1 MVSDRLKDFIFKKLY
16 KDLSRVEIIEY
27 KGEIWFID
35 RKEKFWYFIYTKS
48 NGQMWWRY
56 SFFTPFFLLFSL
68 PSDEFTHILSSW
80 VEEVLNCKVT
90 TTFKVSNIQIYKV
103 EEVLNCKVTTTHYC
117 AGCKIVRVEEV
128 LNCKVTTTPF
138 LLTNQWSRVE
148 DVLNCRVTTT
158 TQMKWDAANRVEEV
172 LNCRVTTTMIDRG
185 IPRHEVEEVL
195 NNNITE

>member
-1 MVSDRLKDFIFKKLY
+1 MVSGRLKDFIFKKLY

-90 TTFKVSNIQIYKV
+90 TTETIINGYPLSV
-103 EEVLNCKVTTTHYC
+103 EDVLNC
-117 AGCKIVRVEEV
+117 R
-128 LNCKVTTTPF
+128 VTTTPF
-138 LLTNQWSRVE
+138 LLTNQWSMVE
-148 DVLNCRVTTT
+148 EVLNCRVTTT
-158 TQMKWDAANRVEEV
+158 KPIISILAITVEEV

-195 NNNITE
+195 NKNINK

>member
-1 MVSDRLKDFIFKKLY
+1 MVSGRLKDFIFKKLY
-16 KDLSRVEIIEY
+16 KDLSHVEIIEY

-90 TTFKVSNIQIYKV
+90 TTETIINGYPLSV
-103 EEVLNCKVTTTHYC
+103 EDVLNC
-117 AGCKIVRVEEV
+117 R
-128 LNCKVTTTPF
+128 VTTTPF

-148 DVLNCRVTTT
+148 
-158 TQMKWDAANRVEEV
+158 EV
-172 LNCRVTTTMIDRG
+172 LNCKVTTTMIDRG

-195 NNNITE
+195 NKNINK

>member
-1 MVSDRLKDFIFKKLY
+1 MVSGRLKDFIFKKLY
-16 KDLSRVEIIEY
+16 KDLSHVEIIEY

-35 RKEKFWYFIYTKS
+35 RKEMFWYFIYTKS

-80 VEEVLNCKVT
+80 VEDVLNCKVT
-90 TTFKVSNIQIYKV
+90 TTYQLKISQNYSV
-103 EEVLNCKVTTTHYC
+103 EEVLNCKVTTTETIINGYP
-117 AGCKIVRVEEV
+117 
-128 LNCKVTTTPF
+128 L
-138 LLTNQWSRVE
+138 SVE

-158 TQMKWDAANRVEEV
+158 KPIISILAITVEDV

-195 NNNITE
+195 NKNINK

>member
-1 MVSDRLKDFIFKKLY
+1 MVSGRLNDFIFKKLY
-16 KDLSRVEIIEY
+16 KDLSHVEIIEY

-90 TTFKVSNIQIYKV
+90 TTYQLKISQNYSV
-103 EEVLNCKVTTTHYC
+103 EEVLNC
-117 AGCKIVRVEEV
+117 R
-128 LNCKVTTTPF
+128 VTTTPF
-138 LLTNQWSRVE
+138 LLTNQWS
-148 DVLNCRVTTT
+148 
-158 TQMKWDAANRVEEV
+158 MVEEV

-195 NNNITE
+195 NKNINK